1 MEQTVR
7 PQESPRPIGLLET
20 KLHPPAERDQLV
32 VRDRLLD
39 ALRPDPGLRLAVVA
53 APAGYGKT
61 TLLGM
66 WRRAEASTEAV
77 AWLAV
82 DEGDNDAVVL
92 WSHVLEALRRVCP
105 GVGLSASPE
114 VVGAAGIVNV
124 VLPQLVNELS
134 EQGDVAL
141 ILDDFHRLS
150 SGPAANGVAWLV
162 EHAPSTF
169 TLVLGTRSEPALP
182 LAALRAHGALRE
194 VRADELGFTS
204 DEAEALLN
212 GRLQL
217 GLARED
223 IDDLVARSEG
233 WPAGLYL
240 AALSL
245 RGVEDRH
252 ELIVRFGGSSRH
264 VVDFLVDEVLSSHDT
279 ATQTVMLRSSIL
291 KRLCGPLCDAVLERE
306 DSGGLLSELARTN
319 LFLVPLDD
327 RGGWYRF
334 HHLFAQLLRVELEH
348 REPGLA
354 PALHRRAYAWH
365 RDHGSVD
372 EAIEH
377 ALEAGAFAE
386 AGEQIEAAWARYA
399 HVARYATVLGWL
411 QRFPAELRRDNQRL
425 LLVHAWVLSLSAMRD
440 DAADAIARVEELG
453 HVEAGPLPDGFSS
466 LESSLATLRGI
477 FPWGDVGTALEHA
490 RRAAKLE
497 DSQSPWWP
505 AICWALGAGHY
516 FGGDSAEADRWY
528 TQTAELAPASEQ
540 WIVGVS
546 ALAYRSLIAGERGRL
561 EEQASLAGDAVKL
574 AREHGV
580 DAVDGEVFVAAG
592 QSLAARGKHDEA
604 LPLLERGVGVLRSF
618 GQPLEFANALICHAS
633 VLRVVGETDGL
644 RAVITEARATVDS
657 CPDPGILEDR
667 LAALERPAGSRPPTR
682 GEDLSQRE
690 LAVLRMLRG
699 PLSERDIGRELYLSH
714 NTIHTHTKS
723 IYRKLDVSSRA
734 EAVARASERGLI

>member
-1 MEQTVR
+1 MDQTVR
-7 PQESPRPIGLLET
+7 PQEPPGPPGLLQT

-32 VRDRLLD
+32 ARDRLLD
-39 ALRPDPGLRLAVVA
+39 SLRPDPAVRLVVVA

-66 WRRAEASTEAV
+66 WRRAEPSREAV

-114 VVGAAGIVNV
+114 VVGATGIMDV

-134 EQGDVAL
+134 EQGEVAL

-150 SGPAANGVAWLV
+150 SGPAANGIAWLV

-182 LAALRAHGALRE
+182 LGAVRAHGALRE
-194 VRADELGFTS
+194 VRADELGFTA
-204 DEAEALLN
+204 DEAEVLLN

-217 GLARED
+217 GLARQD
-223 IDDLVARSEG
+223 IEDLVARIEG

-245 RGVEDRH
+245 RGLEDRH
-252 ELIVRFGGSSRH
+252 EFIGRFGGSSRH
-264 VVDFLVDEVLSSHDT
+264 VVDYLVDEVVSSHDP
-279 ATQTVMLRSSIL
+279 ATQTVMLRCSIL
-291 KRLCGPLCDAVLERE
+291 ERLCGPLCDAVLERE
-306 DSGGLLSELARTN
+306 DTGGLLNDLSRTN

-327 RGGWYRF
+327 QGEWYRF
-334 HHLFAQLLRVELEH
+334 HHLFTQLLRVELEH
-348 REPGLA
+348 REAGLA
-354 PALHRRAYAWH
+354 PTLHRRAHVWH
-365 RDHGSVD
+365 RDHGFVD

-386 AGEQIEAAWARYA
+386 AGEEIEAAWAQYA
-399 HVARYATVLGWL
+399 QVARYATVLAWL
-411 QRFPAELRRDNQRL
+411 ERFPVELRRDNQRL

-440 DAADAIARVEELG
+440 DAAKAIARVEELG
-453 HVEAGPLPDGFSS
+453 PLDAGPLPDGFSS
-466 LESSLATLRGI
+466 LESSLATLQGCI
-477 FPWGDVGTALEHA
+477 PWGDVGTGLERA
-490 RRAAKLE
+490 RRAADLE
-497 DSQSPWWP
+497 DAQSPWWTV
-505 AICWALGAGHY
+505 ISWALGMGHY

-528 TQTAELAPASEQ
+528 TQASELAPTTEQ
-540 WIVGVS
+540 WLIGVS
-546 ALAYRSLIAGERGRL
+546 AVAYRSLIAGEGGRV
-561 EEQASLAGDAVKL
+561 EKQTSLANDAVKL

-580 DAVDGEVFVAAG
+580 DGVDGEVFVAAG
-592 QSLAARGKHDEA
+592 QSLAAREKHDEA
-604 LPLLERGVGVLRSF
+604 LPLLERGVAVLRSF

-633 VLRVVGETDGL
+633 VLRVLGDTEGL
-644 RAVITEARATVDS
+644 AAVIAEARATVDS
-657 CPDPGILEDR
+657 CPDPGILGDR
-667 LAALERPAGSRPPTR
+667 LAALERPAGSGTPRR
-682 GEDLSQRE
+682 EAELSERE
-690 LAVLRMLRG
+690 LLVLRMLRG

-714 NTIHTHTKS
+714 NTIHSHTKS
-723 IYRKLDVSSRA
+723 IFRKLGVSSRA